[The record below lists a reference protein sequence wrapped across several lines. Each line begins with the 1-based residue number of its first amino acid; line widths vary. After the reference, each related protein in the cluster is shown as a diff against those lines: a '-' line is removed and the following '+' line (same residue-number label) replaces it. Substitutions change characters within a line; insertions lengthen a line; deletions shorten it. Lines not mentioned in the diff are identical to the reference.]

1 MLYNIT
7 CFRTFYNLLC
17 YVIYDYLTTDVIS
30 LLHFVIYII
39 IIYDIR
45 LKNSRLILF
54 LFLFL
59 SYYLSFSYLSIFD
72 PSLFFLYLV
81 NIILQ
86 LLLLWFNDLRVD
98 QRKISC
104 IRVNT
109 RELNRELCTELFTL
123 YTKLWCFVLLLL

>member
-1 MLYNIT
+1 
-7 CFRTFYNLLC
+7 
-17 YVIYDYLTTDVIS
+17 VIYDYLMTDVIS

-86 LLLLWFNDLRVD
+86 LSLLWFNDLRVD
-98 QRKISC
+98 QRKVSC
-104 IRVNT
+104 IKVNT

-123 YTKLWCFVLLLL
+123 YTKLWWSVLLLL

>member
-7 CFRTFYNLLC
+7 CFRIFYNLLC
-17 YVIYDYLTTDVIS
+17 YVIYDYLMTDVIS
-30 LLHFVIYII
+30 FLHFVIYII

-86 LLLLWFNDLRVD
+86 LSLLWFNDLRVD
-98 QRKISC
+98 QRKVSC
-104 IRVNT
+104 IKVNT

-123 YTKLWCFVLLLL
+123 YTKLWWSVLLLL